1 MTSDPQKQFEI
12 RIERLR
18 EERSYLRAGWHV
30 PVRIVRTRRL
40 SLRLCLKEW
49 LMYPLFIARV

>member
-1 MTSDPQKQFEI
+1 MMSDPQKQFET
-12 RIERLR
+12 RITRLR
-18 EERSYLRAGWHV
+18 EERFYIRAGWHV
-30 PVRIVRTRRL
+30 PVRLVRTRRF